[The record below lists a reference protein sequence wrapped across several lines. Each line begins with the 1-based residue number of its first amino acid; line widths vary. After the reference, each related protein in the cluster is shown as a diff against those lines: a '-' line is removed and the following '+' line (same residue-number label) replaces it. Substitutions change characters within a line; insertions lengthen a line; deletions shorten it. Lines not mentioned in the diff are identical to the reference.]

1 MSSKLL
7 SAALIVACATGSAAS
22 VAAPGDTTIGG
33 KGYFD
38 LTSIDETS
46 DGSKTSASGTGL
58 DAKRFYFTA
67 AHQFDE
73 KWSANLTTDFNY
85 VSNDNETQLF
95 VKKAYFEGKFSDGFV
110 LRVGST
116 DVPLVPFVEGLYGNR
131 YIENVLV
138 EHLGLEASADWGVHA
153 LGKFAGG
160 KAHYAVSAINGNGY
174 KNPSRSRSL
183 DLDGRVDF
191 EPMDGLTVAFAYR
204 TGKRGLDKENVTTYH
219 TAQRSELLAAYVK
232 PKYRVGAEYF
242 RAQDWNQVLS
252 PASDRRRLLGLG
264 LVQRQEERL
273 GVRPLRRRDAEQGS
287 GAGFEQ
293 HLLQRGR
300 CIPTDLEARHRSRL
314 QAGQGR
320 ERALQDV
327 ERHAWRREHG
337 QTQRDRRLG
346 PGTILS
352 LAPKQQC
359 LKLTCPRAGGGP
371 LIARAF
377 RSTVAAR
384 DVVLGGFLARVREDL
399 ACFVEL
405 HELAEIQERRVVG
418 NACRL
423 LHVVRHDEH
432 RHLVAQRRDELLDS
446 GRCRRVESGSRL
458 VEEQHLRL
466 RRQRPGD
473 AQPLHL
479 PAGE

>member
-252 PASDRRRLLGLG
+252 PASDTADGYSVWGSFSVKKNVSVFARYD
-264 LVQRQEERL
+264 
-273 GVRPLRRRDAEQGS
+273 DATPS
-287 GAGFEQ
+287 K
-293 HLLQRGR
+293 
-300 CIPTDLEARHRSRL
+300 D
-314 QAGQGR
+314 
-320 ERALQDV
+320 
-327 ERHAWRREHG
+327 
-337 QTQRDRRLG
+337 
-346 PGTILS
+346 
-352 LAPKQQC
+352 LAPDLSNTYFNVGVAFQPISKLDIALVYKQDKVENG
-359 LKLTCPRAGGGP
+359 LYKTSNG
-371 LIARAF
+371 
-377 RSTVAAR
+377 T
-384 DVVLGGFLARVREDL
+384 LGGVSTGK
-399 ACFVEL
+399 
-405 HELAEIQERRVVG
+405 HNEIGVW
-418 NACRL
+418 
-423 LHVVRHDEH
+423 
-432 RHLVAQRRDELLDS
+432 AQ
-446 GRCRRVESGSRL
+446 V
-458 VEEQHLRL
+458 QF
-466 RRQRPGD
+466 
-473 AQPLHL
+473 
-479 PAGE
+479 